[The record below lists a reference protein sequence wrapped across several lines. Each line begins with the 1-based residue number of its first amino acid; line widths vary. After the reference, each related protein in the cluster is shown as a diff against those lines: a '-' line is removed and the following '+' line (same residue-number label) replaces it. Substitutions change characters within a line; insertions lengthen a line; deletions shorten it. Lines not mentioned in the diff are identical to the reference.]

1 MLKLV
6 RDNYD
11 TLTLKL
17 STGLTKIVPFDGET
31 KEHAVKL
38 ADVVASIVDAHHTTA
53 MLVPTIAP
61 GH

>member
-1 MLKLV
+1 M

-17 STGLTKIVPFDGET
+17 FSGLDKVTPFDESA
-31 KEHAVKL
+31 EHVSKL
-38 ADVVASIVDAHHTTA
+38 SDVVHSIVEAHRSTA
-53 MLVPTIAP
+53 LLVPTIAP